1 MVEAQIVDVSAPI
14 RCNICADP
22 VTAKVSDALIAAGE
36 PNVGIVATLKTLG
49 ATRIGVSTVQRHRDV
64 CRAGSLAKA
73 RFAAGQKKPGDFAT
87 LVRDEANRL
96 MEAGELSVTT
106 QHGLQA
112 QQIIDNR
119 ESKQQDRA
127 LMVSIARMLT
137 GGGIPDAL
145 IVGGVAYE
153 EIESG
158 LDPDDLEMVG
168 A

>member
-1 MVEAQIVDVSAPI
+1 MAEARVMDALTPI

-73 RFAAGQKKPGDFAT
+73 RFAAGQQKSSDFA
-87 LVRDEANRL
+87 LMVRDEASRL

-119 ESKQQDRA
+119 EAKQQDRS
-127 LMVSIARMLT
+127 LMLSIARMLT
-137 GGGIPDAL
+137 GGGVPEAL
-145 IVGGVAYE
+145 IVSGTAYE